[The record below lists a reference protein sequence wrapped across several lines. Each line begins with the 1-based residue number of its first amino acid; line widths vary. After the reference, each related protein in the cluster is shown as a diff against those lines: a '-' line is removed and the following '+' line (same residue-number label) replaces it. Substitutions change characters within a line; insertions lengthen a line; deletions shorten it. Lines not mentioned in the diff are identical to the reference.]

1 MLLEGIYMIENIDWQ
16 VTSCCNRMCDY
27 CFGPSEE
34 NEMAKADAI
43 KCVDLF
49 HDIGVKQIGLSGGEP
64 LMCPYFEE
72 LIQYIH
78 SKNIN
83 LYLST
88 NCDLYCKYSYIIK
101 NNVNIIGIPIDGGSR
116 EIHDIHR
123 GTGNFEACIK
133 AMEDIMKSDSS
144 IRMKIGTV
152 LTKDNID
159 NLECIAEL
167 IAPYEKKIVYWK
179 LYELIGY
186 EKNYTS
192 ILDLKPT
199 SKISISRLNKYFNG
213 EKIINDQIKMRNRS
227 YFFVKPNGDVF
238 IPILNDQISKE
249 LIVGN
254 LLQNEI
260 DEIISRFVEEVSW
273 KGYRQ
278 KYRYMRQY

>member
-1 MLLEGIYMIENIDWQ
+1 
-16 VTSCCNRMCDY
+16 
-27 CFGPSEE
+27 
-34 NEMAKADAI
+34 
-43 KCVDLF
+43 
-49 HDIGVKQIGLSGGEP
+49 
-64 LMCPYFEE
+64 
-72 LIQYIH
+72 
-78 SKNIN
+78 
-83 LYLST
+83 
-88 NCDLYCKYSYIIK
+88 
-101 NNVNIIGIPIDGGSR
+101 
-116 EIHDIHR
+116 
-123 GTGNFEACIK
+123 
-133 AMEDIMKSDSS
+133 MKSDSS
-144 IRMKIGTV
+144 IRMRIGTV

-238 IPILNDQISKE
+238 IPILDDQISKE